1 MTDILLMERFPRGR
15 PVREIRTP
23 VNTRNCPRCDN
34 GEGEVGTTSP
44 LPSCDDALLDDFYA
58 VFSRNMRDLGTP
70 VFGRRLFQA
79 IAEMLPEQAEYCVVR
94 HGRRPVA
101 AALLVHGDGVTEVPS
116 ASALRS

>member
-44 LPSCDDALLDDFYA
+44 LPSYLYIVQREGLTRFFRLSCIA
-58 VFSRNMRDLGTP
+58 V
-70 VFGRRLFQA
+70 GRRSQA
-79 IAEMLPEQAEYCVVR
+79 RWSHPTL
-94 HGRRPVA
+94 
-101 AALLVHGDGVTEVPS
+101 D
-116 ASALRS
+116 LRNT